1 MENEETNNKK
11 LIVETTTATS
21 DDSFHELGL
30 WEPKFNKS
38 TIIYGE
44 PDPISKK
51 DKKLKPFE
59 FYIDTKKTVWNR
71 EYYTIDA
78 LNEKQACAIM
88 KKQYEN
94 GDLENTDDEILYDT
108 IEDMAVKDNNG
119 LPTVEIYKRYGDEQ
133 LIWDNTQSID

>member
-11 LIVETTTATS
+11 LTVETTTVTS
-21 DDSFHELGL
+21 NDIALHTGL
-30 WEPKFNKS
+30 WNQLK
-38 TIIYGE
+38 GE
-44 PDPISKK
+44 PDHISKK

-94 GDLENTDDEILYDT
+94 GDLENTDDGILYDT

-119 LPTVEIYKRYGDEQ
+119 LPTIEIYKGGGNEQ